1 MSILNR
7 RAKFDYEIKETYI
20 AGLVLESNEVK
31 PLRQGKASIQ
41 SSFINEQKGEIFIN
55 NFEIISVQKNFD
67 GKKKIKSVKKLLLNK
82 REIKKILGLLTTK
95 GFTAVPMEIFFNDK
109 GLAKVKFGVGVGK
122 KKYDKRESIK
132 QREWSRKKERLL
144 SCLLYTSDAADD

>member
-55 NFEIISVQKNFD
+55 NFEIISLQKNFD

-95 GFTAVPMEIFFNDK
+95 GFTAVPMEIFFNEK

-144 SCLLYTSDAADD
+144 RK

>member
-1 MSILNR
+1 LSILNR

-55 NFEIISVQKNFD
+55 NFEIISNRKNFD

-95 GFTAVPMEIFFNDK
+95 GFTAVPMEIFFNEK

-144 SCLLYTSDAADD
+144 RK

>member
-41 SSFINEQKGEIFIN
+41 SSFINEQKGEIYIN

-67 GKKKIKSVKKLLLNK
+67 GKKKVRSVKKLLLNK
-82 REIKKILGLLTTK
+82 REIKKNETRLTLSLISDFIHFNFGPSVITNINKIKKGAINLL
-95 GFTAVPMEIFFNDK
+95 
-109 GLAKVKFGVGVGK
+109 
-122 KKYDKRESIK
+122 
-132 QREWSRKKERLL
+132 
-144 SCLLYTSDAADD
+144 

>member
-1 MSILNR
+1 LSILNR

-95 GFTAVPMEIFFNDK
+95 GFTAVPMEIFFNEK

-144 SCLLYTSDAADD
+144 RK

>member
-7 RAKFDYEIKETYI
+7 RAKFDYEIKETFI
-20 AGLVLESNEVK
+20 AGLVLDSNEVK

-41 SSFINEQKGEIFIN
+41 SSFINEQRGEIFIN
-55 NFEIISVQKNFD
+55 NFEIISLKKNFD
-67 GKKKIKSVKKLLLNK
+67 GKKRIKSIKKLLLNK

-95 GFTAVPMEIFFNDK
+95 GFTAVPMEIFFNEK

-144 SCLLYTSDAADD
+144 RK

>member
-7 RAKFDYEIKETYI
+7 IAKFDYDIKETYI

-31 PLRQGKASIQ
+31 PLRQGKVSIQ
-41 SSFINEQKGEIFIN
+41 SSFINEKKGEIFIN
-55 NFEIISVQKNFD
+55 NFEIISNQKNFD
-67 GKKKIKSVKKLLLNK
+67 EKKKIRTVKKLLLNK

-95 GFTAVPMEIFFNDK
+95 GFTAVPMEIFFNEK

-122 KKYDKRESIK
+122 KNYDKRESIK
-132 QREWSRKKERLL
+132 QREWSRKKERILRK
-144 SCLLYTSDAADD
+144 

>member
-55 NFEIISVQKNFD
+55 NFEIISIQKNFD
-67 GKKKIKSVKKLLLNK
+67 GKKKVKSVKKLLLNK

-95 GFTAVPMEIFFNDK
+95 GFTAVPMEIFFNEK

-144 SCLLYTSDAADD
+144 RK

>member
-41 SSFINEQKGEIFIN
+41 SSFINEQKGEIYIN

-67 GKKKIKSVKKLLLNK
+67 GKKKVRSVKKLLLNK

-95 GFTAVPMEIFFNDK
+95 GYTAVPMEIFCNEK

-144 SCLLYTSDAADD
+144 RK

>member
-67 GKKKIKSVKKLLLNK
+67 GKKKVRSVKKLLLNR

-95 GFTAVPMEIFFNDK
+95 GYTAVPMEIFFNEK
-109 GLAKVKFGVGVGK
+109 GLAKVKFGVGIGK

-144 SCLLYTSDAADD
+144 RK

>member
-1 MSILNR
+1 LSILNR

-41 SSFINEQKGEIFIN
+41 SSFINEQKGEIYIN

-67 GKKKIKSVKKLLLNK
+67 GKKKVRSVKKLLLNK

-144 SCLLYTSDAADD
+144 RK

>member
-55 NFEIISVQKNFD
+55 NFEIISLKKNFD

-95 GFTAVPMEIFFNDK
+95 GYTAVPMEIFFNEK

-144 SCLLYTSDAADD
+144 RK

>member
-7 RAKFDYEIKETYI
+7 RAKFDYDIKETYI

-31 PLRQGKASIQ
+31 PLRQGKVSIQ
-41 SSFINEQKGEIFIN
+41 SSFINEKKGEIFIN
-55 NFEIISVQKNFD
+55 NFEIISKQKNFD
-67 GKKKIKSVKKLLLNK
+67 EKKKIRTVKKLLLNK

-95 GFTAVPMEIFFNDK
+95 GFTAVPMEIFFNEK

-122 KKYDKRESIK
+122 KNYDKRESIK
-132 QREWSRKKERLL
+132 QREWSRKKERILRK
-144 SCLLYTSDAADD
+144 

>member
-67 GKKKIKSVKKLLLNK
+67 GKKKFKSVKKLLLNK

-144 SCLLYTSDAADD
+144 KK

>member
-7 RAKFDYEIKETYI
+7 RAKFDYDIKETYI

-31 PLRQGKASIQ
+31 PLRQGKVSIQ
-41 SSFINEQKGEIFIN
+41 SSFINEKKGEIFIN
-55 NFEIISVQKNFD
+55 NFEIISIQKNFD
-67 GKKKIKSVKKLLLNK
+67 EKKKIRTVKKLLLNK

-95 GFTAVPMEIFFNDK
+95 GFTAVPMEIFFNEK

-122 KKYDKRESIK
+122 KNYDKRESIK
-132 QREWSRKKERLL
+132 QREWSRIKERILRK
-144 SCLLYTSDAADD
+144 

>member
-1 MSILNR
+1 MSIQNR

-55 NFEIISVQKNFD
+55 NFEIISIQKNFD

-144 SCLLYTSDAADD
+144 RK